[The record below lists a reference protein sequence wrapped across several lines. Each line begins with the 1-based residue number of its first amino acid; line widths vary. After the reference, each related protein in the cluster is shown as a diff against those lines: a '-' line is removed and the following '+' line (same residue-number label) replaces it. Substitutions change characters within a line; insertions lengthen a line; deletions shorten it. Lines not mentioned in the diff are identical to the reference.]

1 MTIAYNPFRDVDRL
15 FNQLARS
22 AAADIRS
29 MPMDLYR
36 DGDNFV
42 VKIDLPGVSADSI
55 DIDVDDRTL
64 TVRAEREQ
72 EEMTTSGEDNRWVSR
87 ERSYG
92 SYARQLTLGAGLNLS
107 EISAEYADGVLT
119 LTILIGTPALSGIGA
134 IGAALT
140 LGLRGGGVL
149 LSLLV
154 LPLYIP
160 VLIFGAG
167 AVEATVSGLGGD
179 GHLSLLAAMTT
190 AAIGFAPWASAAAL
204 KIALE

>member
-22 AAADIRS
+22 AAADVRS

-92 SYARQLTLGAGLNLS
+92 SYAR
-107 EISAEYADGVLT
+107 
-119 LTILIGTPALSGIGA
+119 
-134 IGAALT
+134 
-140 LGLRGGGVL
+140 
-149 LSLLV
+149 
-154 LPLYIP
+154 
-160 VLIFGAG
+160 
-167 AVEATVSGLGGD
+167 
-179 GHLSLLAAMTT
+179 
-190 AAIGFAPWASAAAL
+190 
-204 KIALE
+204 

>member
-22 AAADIRS
+22 AAADVRS

-119 LTILIGTPALSGIGA
+119 LTIPVAEEAKPRKVKVGT
-134 IGAALT
+134 
-140 LGLRGGGVL
+140 GGSV
-149 LSLLV
+149 
-154 LPLYIP
+154 
-160 VLIFGAG
+160 AG
-167 AVEATVSGLGGD
+167 EVTIDQGEHAGD
-179 GHLSLLAAMTT
+179 
-190 AAIGFAPWASAAAL
+190 SAQL
-204 KIALE
+204 